1 MSDTKPEKWATP
13 KALKQ
18 INSDLRDGT
27 IDPHNY
33 KPKDIY
39 DSREIYQQ
47 YEKCK
52 FRSNMGRAVKQFIN
66 GESLVKIKK
75 ISSKAK

>member
-1 MSDTKPEKWATP
+1 MSDTKQPEKWATS
-13 KALKQ
+13 KALQQ

-39 DSREIYQQ
+39 DSREVYQQ
-47 YEKCK
+47 YEKTK
-52 FRSNMGRAVKQFIN
+52 FRANMGRAVQKFIN
-66 GESLVKIKK
+66 GKSLV
-75 ISSKAK
+75 

>member
-1 MSDTKPEKWATP
+1 MTS

-18 INSDLRDGT
+18 LNIDLRDGT

-39 DSREIYQQ
+39 ESREVYQQ
-47 YEKCK
+47 FEKNK
-52 FRSNMGRAVKQFIN
+52 FRANMGRAVQKFIN
-66 GESLVKIKK
+66 GKSLV
-75 ISSKAK
+75 